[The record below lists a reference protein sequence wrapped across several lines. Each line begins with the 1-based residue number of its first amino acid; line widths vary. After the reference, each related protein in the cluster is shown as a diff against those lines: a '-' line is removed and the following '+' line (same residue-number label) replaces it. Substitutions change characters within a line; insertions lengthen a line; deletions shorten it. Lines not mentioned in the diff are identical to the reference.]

1 MSTTNRSIVMS
12 VFADS
17 TQAQQAM
24 DDLQQAGFSPDQIR
38 YSVRKS
44 GTGITNSLE
53 NLGLPEQEAT
63 FYNREFEA
71 GRTVVMV
78 KTADRQQ
85 EAYEILRHYGGY
97 DFNTGSAQTVGYGST
112 AGTEYE
118 TDTQGANRVQL
129 REEQLQASKQ
139 PVETGKVGIRK
150 EVTTEQQTLDVP
162 VTREE
167 VVIERRPA
175 SGEPSGQPI
184 GESETYRIPVREE
197 QVTVEKQPVVR
208 EEVSLGKRQKEETRQ
223 VSDTVR
229 REEAHVERAGE
240 VNVQGSDVE
249 EVSDQTDQPT
259 P

>member
-1 MSTTNRSIVMS
+1 MTTMKRSMVIS

-17 TQAQQAM
+17 AQAQQAM
-24 DDLQQAGFSPDQIR
+24 DDLQRAGFSQDQIR
-38 YSVRKS
+38 YSERRS
-44 GTGITNSLE
+44 GTGITESLE

-129 REEQLQASKQ
+129 REEQLRASKQ
-139 PVETGKVGIRK
+139 PVETGQVGIRK

-167 VVIERRPA
+167 VYVERRP
-175 SGEPSGQPI
+175 GSGQPTDEPI
-184 GESETYRIPVREE
+184 GEGETYRVPVREE
-197 QVTVEKQPVVR
+197 QVTVEKQPYVR
-208 EEVSLGKRQKEETRQ
+208 EEVAMGKRPIQETRQ

-249 EVSDQTDQPT
+249 DKED
-259 P
+259 